1 MLSFDSIFSDD
12 DKTFI
17 AVTSMCSFLIS
28 LLYFWKGLMEGFSIG
43 AWIIIGA
50 NLLYIPLALIF
61 KRKVFS
67 VFFLFY
73 AVALVFITAFHKT
86 FLYNN
91 YSSLFIVIIVIMV
104 RPAFKLPAIITY
116 LVTISAAFAIN
127 DEHLYHYF
135 IHITRTVWFFYMFNH
150 VLGGKYHRRKLILND
165 DEIKILTE
173 LSKKRLQKSIEF
185 DGYSEST
192 IYRRLKAAMTRNK
205 LSKAELLEE
214 FKKEFL
220 DNQNNETNAE

>member
-1 MLSFDSIFSDD
+1 MVSLNTILKDN

-17 AVTSMCSFLIS
+17 AVTSICAFLIS
-28 LLYFWKGLMEGFSIG
+28 LLYFWKGFIEGFSIG

-50 NLLYIPLALIF
+50 NLFYIPLALIF
-61 KRKVFS
+61 KRKLFS
-67 VFFLFY
+67 WYFLTY
-73 AVALVFITAFHKT
+73 AIAIVFITAFHKT

-104 RPAFKLPAIITY
+104 RPDFNFFAIVAY
-116 LVTISAAFAIN
+116 LIAISVAFAIN

-135 IHITRTVWFFYMFNH
+135 IHLTRTIWFFYMFYY
-150 VLGGKYHRRKLILND
+150 VIGGKYHRKKLILYD

-173 LSKKRLQKSIEF
+173 LSKKHLQKSIEF

-220 DNQNNETNAE
+220 EKQNSEKSAE